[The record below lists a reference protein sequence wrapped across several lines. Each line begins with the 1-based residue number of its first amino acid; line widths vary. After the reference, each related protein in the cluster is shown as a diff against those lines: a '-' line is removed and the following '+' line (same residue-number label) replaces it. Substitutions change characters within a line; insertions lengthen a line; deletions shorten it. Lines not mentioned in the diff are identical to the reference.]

1 MRCCRPV
8 TMASM
13 SENTA
18 ADLNALLSAPA
29 GEVHSE
35 EAVAAALSRDEA
47 LTGWTVR
54 DGCLHTACETPDF
67 ASALMIVNQIGA
79 AAEAADHHPD
89 LELGWGRVAV
99 SLVSHDVSGL
109 TSRDLRMA
117 RTVSQILGGE
127 GLVAEDQA

>member
-1 MRCCRPV
+1 
-8 TMASM
+8 MACM

-29 GEVHSE
+29 SEVHSE
-35 EAVAAALSRDEA
+35 EAVAAALPQDESLA
-47 LTGWTVR
+47 GWTVR
-54 DGCLHTACETPDF
+54 DGRLQAAYETPDF

-99 SLVSHDVSGL
+99 RLVSHDVSGL

-117 RTVSQILGGE
+117 RTVSQILAGE
-127 GLVAEDQA
+127 GLAAEEQA

>member
-1 MRCCRPV
+1 
-8 TMASM
+8 M

-18 ADLNALLSAPA
+18 EDLNALLSAPA
-29 GEVHSE
+29 QEVHSAD
-35 EAVAAALSRDEA
+35 AVAAALSQDQA
-47 LTGWTVR
+47 LAGWTVR
-54 DGCLHTACETPDF
+54 EGRLHTACQTPDF
-67 ASALMIVNQIGA
+67 ASALMVVNQIGA

-117 RTVSQILGGE
+117 RTVSQILAGE
-127 GLVAEDQA
+127 GLAADAVPAED

>member
-1 MRCCRPV
+1 
-8 TMASM
+8 M
-13 SENTA
+13 SENSA

-29 GEVHSE
+29 KEVHAE
-35 EAVAAALSRDEA
+35 DGVAAALSQDESLA
-47 LTGWTVR
+47 GWTVR
-54 DGCLHTACETPDF
+54 DGRLHTACKTPDF

-117 RTVSQILGGE
+117 RTVSQILAGE
-127 GLVAEDQA
+127 GLAADDDE

>member
-1 MRCCRPV
+1 
-8 TMASM
+8 MASM

-18 ADLNALLSAPA
+18 EDLNALLSAPA
-29 GEVHSE
+29 QEVHSAD
-35 EAVAAALSRDEA
+35 AVAAALSQDQA
-47 LTGWTVR
+47 LAGWTVR
-54 DGCLHTACETPDF
+54 EGRLHTACQTPDF
-67 ASALMIVNQIGA
+67 ASALMVVNQIGA

-117 RTVSQILGGE
+117 RTVSQILAGE
-127 GLVAEDQA
+127 GLAADAVPAED